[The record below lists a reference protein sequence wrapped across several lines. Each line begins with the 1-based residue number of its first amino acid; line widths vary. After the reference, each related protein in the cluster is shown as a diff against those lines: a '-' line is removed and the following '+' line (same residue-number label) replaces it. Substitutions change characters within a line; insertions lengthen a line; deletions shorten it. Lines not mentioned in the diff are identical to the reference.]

1 MYHLPPL
8 CRVVLLEIH
17 ACISMYQVDGDIA
30 ILGDRQLIGQPGLK
44 AQVYV
49 VCDKTKLLAVLF
61 EKEPNVTLLVLWAK

>member
-1 MYHLPPL
+1 
-8 CRVVLLEIH
+8 
-17 ACISMYQVDGDIA
+17 MYQVDGDIA

>member
-8 CRVVLLEIH
+8 CRVVLLEIL
-17 ACISMYQVDGDIA
+17 DGDIA
-30 ILGDRQLIGQPGLK
+30 ILGDLQLIRHPGLK

-49 VCDKTKLLAVLF
+49 VCDKTKLLGVLF